1 VFAINQAGIVM
12 AKSEKDRLAQRV
24 ADLRI
29 AFDLALSDKRKYPVT
44 EFNAFVRSA
53 RNYIKV
59 TAGDAMVHKSVV
71 QAVNGL
77 REFLQVERKRIPRNI
92 LFEADRLEC
101 QFFAGYDPT
110 FDGDEPPGL

>member
-1 VFAINQAGIVM
+1 MVE
-12 AKSEKDRLAQRV
+12 SEKDRLAKQV

-53 RNYIKV
+53 RNYIKI
-59 TAGDAMVHKSVV
+59 TAGDVMVHKSVG

-77 REFLQVERKRIPRNI
+77 REFLQVERKRIPGNI
-92 LFEADRLEC
+92 CSKRTDLNVSFLLATSQASMATNLPASSFVR
-101 QFFAGYDPT
+101 
-110 FDGDEPPGL
+110 GD

>member
-1 VFAINQAGIVM
+1 MVESA
-12 AKSEKDRLAQRV
+12 KDRLARQV

-29 AFDLALSDKRKYPVT
+29 AFDSALSDKRKYPVA

-53 RNYIKV
+53 RNYIKI

-77 REFLQVERKRIPRNI
+77 REFLQVERKRIPGNI
-92 LFEADRLEC
+92 LLFEADRLEC

-110 FDGDEPPGL
+110 FDRDESPGL